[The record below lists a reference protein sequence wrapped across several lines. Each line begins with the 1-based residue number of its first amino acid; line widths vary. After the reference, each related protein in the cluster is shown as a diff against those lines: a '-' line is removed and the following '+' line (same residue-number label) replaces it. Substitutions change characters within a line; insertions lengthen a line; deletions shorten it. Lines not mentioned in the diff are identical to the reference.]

1 MITLNDIF
9 RQYGPAY
16 RAQYGD
22 RLLPSHRAA
31 MAAIE
36 DCRTEALGGHVYTCP
51 NCATIRYSYHS
62 CKNRHCPTC
71 QHDAAQ
77 TWLARQQDL
86 LLPVPYFLVTF
97 TLPPALR
104 EVAQP
109 PAPALD
115 PVVSCLGRSAPA
127 PCPRS
132 TLPGWPDRYAGRVA
146 HLDA

>member
-104 EVAQP
+104 DLA
-109 PAPALD
+109 
-115 PVVSCLGRSAPA
+115 RSHQ
-127 PCPRS
+127 RQ
-132 TLPGWPDRYAGRVA
+132 L
-146 HLDA
+146 

>member
-31 MAAIE
+31 MAAIAG
-36 DCRTEALGGHVYTCP
+36 CRTEALGGHIYTCP

-77 TWLARQQDL
+77 TWLGRQQ
-86 LLPVPYFLVTF
+86 
-97 TLPPALR
+97 
-104 EVAQP
+104 E
-109 PAPALD
+109 
-115 PVVSCLGRSAPA
+115 
-127 PCPRS
+127 
-132 TLPGWPDRYAGRVA
+132 
-146 HLDA
+146 